1 MPDKLLNY
9 EFAANGG
16 GEEVGFNEAVV
27 TNFKGHLSYHLARE
41 SIQNIIDAAVNFP
54 AKADF
59 QLFRWKAKDIPEYEE
74 LIEIFK
80 SCRDYFNNNP
90 QSVDF
95 FKIAIEKLEK
105 NQSLPVLRISD
116 YNTRGLTGGD
126 DDINGDYYNFL
137 KSSGASSK
145 RSGSGGSFG
154 LGKGAY
160 FAASSLHTIFV
171 SSIYGKDKCVFQGK
185 LRLVTHV
192 RNGVKSQ
199 HTGSFGLAGQKPVRS
214 PELIPE
220 LFRRKEQGTDIYIV
234 GFYED
239 EGWDEQIIKSVL
251 NNFWL
256 AVLWSK
262 LEARVGNL
270 TIDRNNIRKLMFKYF
285 SEDEND
291 TEENPNPLPVF
302 LAYTDEFNHKKF
314 GEDKEGVL
322 PTLGHVMLYVLLK
335 ENFYKKIS
343 YFRLTGMEIQKR
355 LHHVPL
361 GYAGVFI
368 CDDEKGNEI
377 LRMMENPQHN
387 KWEAENAREKTAE
400 MFEKAK
406 KAEKEIKE
414 FIRKSLK
421 SLFEARGSESLN
433 IPGLEKYLF
442 STEED
447 EEKFSGNMISGDSAS
462 VVSTKETGSEIGAES
477 EESGVEIVKPIKV
490 INESTENIK
499 NGTRKVTRRGGG
511 GGGVSDLPQIGG
523 ETGGNIKGSILT
535 DIEIRSFAVKKEDDS
550 VEHIIIVKGEPELK
564 FNLVLA
570 VGTEESFEEIDIVRV
585 IDEKNRQIGSKNNR
599 IYDLQL
605 NEKGSIKL
613 TVSFGTNERYALHMT
628 AYENR

>member
-1 MPDKLLNY
+1 MPDEVLNY

-27 TNFKGHLSYHLARE
+27 TSFKGHLSYHLARE
-41 SIQNIIDAAVNFP
+41 SIQNIVDAAVDFP

-59 QLFRWKAKDIPEYEE
+59 QLFKLRAKDLPGSDK

-90 QSVDF
+90 QSVAF
-95 FKIAIEKLEK
+95 FKTAIDKLEK
-105 NQSLPVLRISD
+105 NQYLPVLRIGD
-116 YNTRGLTGGD
+116 YNTRGLTGRD

-160 FAASSLHTIFV
+160 FAASSFHTIFV
-171 SSIYGKDKCVFQGK
+171 SSIYGKDKYVFQGK
-185 LRLVTHV
+185 LRLVTHI
-192 RNGVKSQ
+192 RNGVKLQ
-199 HTGSFGLAGQKPVRS
+199 HTGSFGLPGQKPVRS
-214 PELIPE
+214 PDLIPE

-239 EGWDEQIIKSVL
+239 EGWDKQIIKSVL

-256 AVLWSK
+256 AVLWGK
-262 LEARVGNL
+262 LEARVGDLIINR
-270 TIDRNNIRKLMFKYF
+270 DNIKKLMFKYF

-291 TEENPNPLPVF
+291 TDENPNPLPAF
-302 LAYTDEFNHKKF
+302 LAYTDEYNHKKF

-322 PTLGHVMLYVLLK
+322 PTLGHVTLYVLLK

-355 LHHVPL
+355 LHHIPL

-387 KWEAENAREKTAE
+387 KWDFENAREKTEE
-400 MFEKAK
+400 MYAKAK
-406 KAEKEIKE
+406 KADKEIKE

-421 SLFEARGSESLN
+421 SLFEAKGSESLN
-433 IPGLEKYLF
+433 VPGLEKYLC
-442 STEED
+442 SLEED
-447 EEKFSGNMISGDSAS
+447 EDKFFGNTISGNFTSG
-462 VVSTKETGSEIGAES
+462 VSPKETGSEIGAES
-477 EESGVEIVKPIKV
+477 EKSGVEIVKPIKV

-499 NGTRKVTRRGGG
+499 NGRRKTTGRGG
-511 GGGVSDLPQIGG
+511 GGGVSDLTPVGG
-523 ETGGNIKGSILT
+523 EIGGNIEGEILT
-535 DIEIRSFAVKKEDDS
+535 DIEIRSFAVKKDDGS
-550 VEHIIIVKGEPELK
+550 VEHIIVVKGEPGLK

-585 IDEKNRQIGSKNNR
+585 IDEKGRQIRFRKNQ

-605 NEKGSIKL
+605 NQKGSVKL
-613 TVSFGTNERYALHMT
+613 AVSFGTNERYALHMT